1 MRLLIAALAFAL
13 SAACLCAGDLRIIRV
28 WPDYRTTQSFVS
40 ISEYFSGQE
49 SPPHNQT
56 ILRSQPGERAGFY
69 FLTRLA
75 NRGSAVT
82 GAKIELDV
90 ISPRA
95 PEAVSYT
102 FPINIPHGQHVYQV
116 GLTGTDWPV
125 PNEHPVAWRVLILDT
140 AGNTLLSKQSYLWSK
155 PDGAR

>member
-1 MRLLIAALAFAL
+1 MRFSIAALSFLL
-13 SAACLCAGDLRIIRV
+13 SAACLSAGDLKIVRV
-28 WPDYRTTQSFVS
+28 WADYRTTQSFVS

-49 SPPHNQT
+49 KPMRNQT

-75 NRGSAVT
+75 NQGAALT
-82 GAKIELDV
+82 GAKIQLDV

-125 PNEHPVAWRVLILDT
+125 ANEHPVAWRVLILDT
-140 AGNTLLSKQSYLWSK
+140 AGNQLLSKQSFLWSK
-155 PDGAR
+155 PDGQ

>member
-1 MRLLIAALAFAL
+1 MRFLIAALSFAL
-13 SAACLCAGDLRIIRV
+13 SAACLSAGDLRIVRV

-40 ISEYFSGQE
+40 ISEYFTGQE
-49 SPPHNQT
+49 KPVRNQT

-75 NRGSAVT
+75 NQGSSIT
-82 GAKIELDV
+82 GAKIQLDV
-90 ISPRA
+90 ISSRA

-125 PNEHPVAWRVLILDT
+125 ANEHPVAWRVLILDT
-140 AGNTLLSKQSYLWSK
+140 AGNELLSKQSFLWSK
-155 PDGAR
+155 PDGH